1 MFRATWSSVMAHKV
15 RFLSTALSI
24 VLGIAF
30 VTGTLVLG
38 DTLNSAFTRLFGE
51 VGAGIDVLVQPAEAF
66 ESDFGVAQE
75 TRSIPDEVVE
85 RIADVGGVAALEPE
99 YTGTA
104 QLVGS
109 DGEVIGGMGPPQI
122 GVDAPTVEELG
133 SVELREGRY
142 PERSGEVAIDV
153 TTATEEEL
161 GPGETIGV
169 AVDGPMQQLEIV
181 GLVGYPGL
189 DDLAG
194 ATLAIFDDATARQLY
209 GEDGAATV
217 AVLAQDGVDTGQL
230 RSDVAEE
237 IGADYQVLTGEQAA
251 ESSAEDVGEFLGFI
265 TTALLVF
272 AGVALFVGSFLIFNT
287 FTITVAQRTRELA
300 LLRAVGAS
308 RRQVLVSVLGE
319 ALIVG
324 IFGSV
329 LGLVLGLALASG
341 LRNLLDAFGLS
352 LPSADLVL
360 AGRTVVVALVV
371 GPIITLLAALVPA
384 IRATRVPPVAAMRTV
399 AAPLDSGRGG
409 LRLLLGTLVLAG
421 GAAALAAGL
430 FGEAE
435 LSVVGLGAVLILL
448 GVAALSPLV
457 TRPIAGLLGAPVA
470 AARGVSGTLARENAT
485 RNTRRTASTAAALM
499 IGLGLVSFVMVFAD
513 SLQASVEQILDE
525 RFLADFQVQ
534 PVDFIGFPEAVTEE
548 LAAVEGVAAVSP
560 TKIGTVGVEGNART
574 LGALDPATYDD
585 VIAVEFD
592 EGGLEGL
599 TGGGVALSRD
609 LASALGV
616 TVGERVEVAFQTP
629 EKTDPLDVVGV
640 YDPATIEAS
649 AQLLVSLER
658 FDQAFPDQQSN
669 VAFVLLDEGVATAEI
684 RPELDAVLED
694 FPTAALFDIAEI
706 RDQIAEQTGQLLGL
720 VFALLFFSI
729 IIALFGI
736 ANTLGLSVLERT
748 RELGL
753 LRAIGM
759 SREQV
764 RTMVRWEAVI
774 VSVFGALLGLV
785 VGLFFG
791 FVFIRALGDV
801 GLEVFSVPV
810 ISLLV
815 AVLLAG
821 LAGVLAAVVPG
832 RRASKVDILRA
843 VQVE

>member
-1 MFRATWSSVMAHKV
+1 MAHKL

-24 VLGIAF
+24 VLGMAF

-51 VGAGIDVLVQPAEAF
+51 IGAGIDVLVQPAEAF
-66 ESDFGVAQE
+66 QSDFGVAQE

-99 YTGTA
+99 YSGTA
-104 QLVGS
+104 QLV
-109 DGEVIGGMGPPQI
+109 DPEGEVIGGMGPPQI

-153 TTATEEEL
+153 TTATDEEL
-161 GPGETIGV
+161 GPGDTIGV
-169 AVDGPMQQLEIV
+169 AVDGPVQDMEIV

-194 ATLAIFDDATARQLY
+194 ATLALFDDASARELFGQ
-209 GEDGAATV
+209 DGAASV
-217 AVLAQDGVDTGQL
+217 AVGSDDGVDTGEL
-230 RSDVAEE
+230 RADISEE
-237 IGADYQVLTGEQAA
+237 VGADYEVLTGEQAA
-251 ESSAEDVGEFLGFI
+251 ESSAQDVGQFLGFI

-308 RRQVLVSVLGE
+308 RRQVLMSVLGE

-324 IFGSV
+324 VFGSL
-329 LGLVLGLALASG
+329 LGLLLGLGLASG
-341 LRNLLDAFGLS
+341 LRNLLDAFGFS

-360 AGRTVVVALVV
+360 AGRTVVVSLIV

-399 AAPLDSGRGG
+399 ALPPESGRGG
-409 LRLLLGTLVLAG
+409 LRLLIGTLVLAG
-421 GAAALAAGL
+421 GAAALGAGL
-430 FGEAE
+430 FGGAE
-435 LSVVGLGAVLILL
+435 LSVVGLGAVLVLL

-485 RNTRRTASTAAALM
+485 RNARRTASTAAALM
-499 IGLGLVSFVMVFAD
+499 IGLGLVTFVMIFAD
-513 SLQASVEQILDE
+513 SLQASVERILDE

-534 PVDFIGFPEAVTEE
+534 PVDFVGFPEAVGDE
-548 LAAVEGVAAVSP
+548 LAEVEGVAAVSR
-560 TKIGTVGVEGNART
+560 TKIGTVGVDGNART
-574 LGALDPATYDD
+574 LGALDPETYDQ
-585 VIAVEFD
+585 VIAMEFD
-592 EGGLEGL
+592 EGGLGGL
-599 TGGGVALSRD
+599 TSGGVALSRD
-609 LASALGV
+609 LASALGR
-616 TVGERVEVAFQTP
+616 TVGDSVDVAFRTP
-629 EKTDPLDVVGV
+629 EQTQPLLIAGI
-640 YDPATIEAS
+640 YDPATIES
-649 AQLLVSLER
+649 GAQLMVSLER
-658 FDQAFPDQQSN
+658 FAEAFPDQPDTN
-669 VAFVLLDEGVATAEI
+669 AFVLLDEGVTTEEI
-684 RPELDAVLED
+684 RPELDAVLQD
-694 FPTAALFDIAEI
+694 YPTAALFDITEI
-706 RDQIAEQTGQLLGL
+706 RDEISEQTGQLLGL
-720 VFALLFFSI
+720 IFALLFFSI

-764 RTMVRWEAVI
+764 RAMVRWESVI
-774 VSVFGALLGLV
+774 ISVFGALLGLV

-791 FVFIRALGDV
+791 LVFIRALEDI

-810 ISLLV
+810 VSLV
-815 AVLLAG
+815 AAVVVAG
-821 LAGVLAAVVPG
+821 IAGVLAAVMPG
-832 RRASKVDILRA
+832 RRASRVDVLRA